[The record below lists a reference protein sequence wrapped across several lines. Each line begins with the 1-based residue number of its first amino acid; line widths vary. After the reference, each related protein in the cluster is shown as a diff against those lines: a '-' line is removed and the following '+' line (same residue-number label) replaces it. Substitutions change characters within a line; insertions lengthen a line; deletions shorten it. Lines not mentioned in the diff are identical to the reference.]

1 VPDRVGP
8 SGAPA
13 GPRAPRIVELLGLP
27 GAGKSTLAR
36 ALLAGATRRSP
47 EGLVSPERVLGTA
60 RLPLPAGLDASL
72 RAGVDLL
79 PPRAMGVARRV
90 LWRAGSDDALA
101 VLARTHPEFL
111 ELVAHA
117 APPPDA
123 DAAHVLRW
131 RSWPLATI
139 ETHVALRRA
148 DAPGRTV
155 LVEEGLVQRANT
167 VCAGDPSLAARYF
180 ATQPVPD
187 VLVVLDIDAELAR
200 DRIASRRS
208 PALLRH
214 AGLGPAQ
221 VLTDLER
228 SVGLIATATDVLRGR
243 GVVLLELDATEPT
256 ALLSRRVVDLIHH
269 LPGPQPA

>member
-1 VPDRVGP
+1 MPERAEA
-8 SGAPA
+8 SGALA

-36 ALLAGATRRSP
+36 ALLAGRPRS
-47 EGLVSPERVLGTA
+47 GRGRLVSPERVLGAA

-79 PPRAMGVARRV
+79 PPPAVGVARRA
-90 LWRAGSDDALA
+90 LWRAGSDDPLA

-117 APPPDA
+117 TPPPDA

-131 RSWPLATI
+131 RSWPLTTI
-139 ETHVALRRA
+139 GTHVALRRT
-148 DAPGRTV
+148 DAPDRTV

-167 VCAGDPSLAARYF
+167 VCAGDPSLAPRYF
-180 ATQPVPD
+180 ATQPTPD
-187 VLVVLDIDAELAR
+187 ALVVLHVEAELAR
-200 DRIASRRS
+200 DRITARRS

-214 AGLGPAQ
+214 AGRSPAQ
-221 VLTDLER
+221 VLADLER
-228 SVGLIATATDVLRGR
+228 SVELIATATGVLRGR
-243 GVVLLELDATEPT
+243 GVLVLECDATEPT
-256 ALLSRRVVDLIHH
+256 ATLSRRVAELVDRLT
-269 LPGPQPA
+269 GPRPA